1 MAGSKARVTLGTWL
15 TSALVRR
22 IARFS
27 VSGVLVTLV
36 HIASATAWL
45 HWVNTSSGL
54 ANGFAFAVATVFSYC
69 IHTLWSFS
77 AEMAPRVF
85 AKFMLVALVGLGLS
99 AGVGHLV
106 QWLEF
111 PYQYS
116 IAAVVLVMPPYN
128 FLAHHF
134 WTYAKPTPPHSP
146 YTHHP
151 L

>member
-1 MAGSKARVTLGTWL
+1 MGTWF

-36 HIASATAWL
+36 HIAAATAWL
-45 HWVNTSSGL
+45 HWINASSGL
-54 ANGFAFAVATVFSYC
+54 ANGFAFAVATAFSYC

-77 AEMAPRVF
+77 AEMEQRVF
-85 AKFMLVALVGLGLS
+85 AKFMVVALVGLGLS

-106 QWLEF
+106 QWLGF
-111 PYQYS
+111 SYPYS

-134 WTYAKPTPPHSP
+134 WTYAKPAAAHSP
-146 YTHHP
+146 SQHHP

>member
-1 MAGSKARVTLGTWL
+1 MAGSEARRSAVAWL
-15 TSALVRR
+15 TPALLRR
-22 IARFS
+22 MVRFS

-45 HWVNTSSGL
+45 HWINTSSGL
-54 ANGFAFAVATVFSYC
+54 ANGFAFAVATAFSYC

-77 AEMAPRVF
+77 AQMEQRVL
-85 AKFMLVALVGLGLS
+85 AKFIVVALGGLGLS

-106 QWLEF
+106 QWLGF
-111 PYQYS
+111 SYQYS

-134 WTYAKPTPPHSP
+134 WTYAKPASRLS
-146 YTHHP
+146 THDP

>member
-1 MAGSKARVTLGTWL
+1 MAGSEARAFLGTWL

-45 HWVNTSSGL
+45 HWVNASSGW
-54 ANGFAFAVATVFSYC
+54 ANGFAFAVATAFSYC

-77 AEMAPRVF
+77 AEMEPRVLARF
-85 AKFMLVALVGLGLS
+85 IVVATLGLGLS

-106 QWLEF
+106 QWLGF
-111 PYQYS
+111 AYQYS

-134 WTYAKPTPPHSP
+134 WTYAKPDLPPS
-146 YTHHP
+146 TTSNHP